1 MVKVKIDSGIILCES
16 YKWEDN
22 GIVLYNA
29 RIDGSIW
36 RQVEVFTRDT
46 IVVFKDEIKPVEEPW
61 ESFHEKRSD
70 RKKLNDI
77 NSWYCIYVPYNGHF
91 Y

>member
-1 MVKVKIDSGIILCES
+1 VVKVIIDSDIILCGN

-46 IVVFKDEIKPVEEPW
+46 IMVLKDETKLVEEPW
-61 ESFHEKRSD
+61 
-70 RKKLNDI
+70 
-77 NSWYCIYVPYNGHF
+77 
-91 Y
+91 